1 MRLTLLGAARQV
13 TGSCF
18 LFETDSVRFLVDC
31 GMFQG
36 LRSAVAQNHQ
46 PFAFDPATIDFVL
59 LTHAHIDHSGLLP
72 RLVAQGFRGPAWMTE
87 ATRDL
92 LGVLLPDS
100 AWLQQMEAERA
111 RRRGRRGIRPA
122 LYTVE
127 DAERTIRQ
135 CRSVAYDAPLEPAPG
150 IRCRFRD
157 AGHILGSAIIEI
169 WLTGP
174 GATRKIVVSGDLG
187 QPGRPILR
195 DPAAI
200 DQADVLLVES
210 TYGDRDHRSLAATL
224 DEFIATTEDTLRV
237 RGGNLIVPAFAVGR
251 TQEVL
256 YWFNVLSREG
266 RMRPPRVYVDSP
278 MATAVTRITANH
290 LALFDQEARGL
301 AAAGPAPGREP
312 VVRFVGSVEES
323 MALNRLQG
331 GAVIIAASGMCEGG
345 RIRHHLRHHLPNP
358 KSTVM
363 ITGFQAQ
370 GTLGRQLVDGARRV
384 RIHGHELRVRARI
397 VTIGGFSAHAD
408 QHALLDWLGNFQRPP
423 ARTLLVHGEEGA
435 QLVFRDRI
443 HQRHGWVCAIPGQG
457 EVLDLGRL
465 E

>member
-1 MRLTLLGAARQV
+1 MRLTILGAARQV

-18 LFETDSVRFLVDC
+18 LFECGARRFLVDC

-36 LRSAVAQNHQ
+36 RRDAVALNYR
-46 PFAFDPATIDFVL
+46 PFAFDPASLDFVL

-72 RLVAQGFRGPAWMTE
+72 RLLAQGFHGPVYLTG

-100 AWLQQMEAERA
+100 AWLQQMEAA
-111 RRRGRRGIRPA
+111 RSHGRRGARPA
-122 LYTVE
+122 LYTVA
-127 DAERTIRQ
+127 DAERVPRHY
-135 CRSVAYDAPLEPAPG
+135 RPVDYDVPFEPAAG

-169 WLTGP
+169 ALAEHGP
-174 GATRKIVVSGDLG
+174 TRSVVVSGDLG

-200 DQADVLLVES
+200 EQADVLLVES
-210 TYGDRDHRSLAATL
+210 TYGDRDHRSQAATL
-224 DEFIATTEDTLRV
+224 DEFVATIQDTLPG

-251 TQEVL
+251 TQELL
-256 YWFNVLSREG
+256 YWFNALAREG
-266 RMRPPRVYVDSP
+266 RIEPPRIYVDSP
-278 MATAVTRITANH
+278 MATEVTQITARH
-290 LALFDQEARGL
+290 LALFDQEARRL
-301 AAAGPAPGREP
+301 AAAGPVPGREP
-312 VVRFVGSVEES
+312 RVRFVGSVAES
-323 MALNRLQG
+323 MALNRVQG
-331 GAVIIAASGMCEGG
+331 GIVVIAASGMCEGG

-370 GTLGRQLVDGARRV
+370 GTLGRALVDGARRV

-397 VTIGGFSAHAD
+397 VTLGGFSAHAD
-408 QHALLDWLGNFQRPP
+408 QHALLDWLGHFRRPP
-423 ARTLLVHGEEGA
+423 IRTLLVHGEERA
-435 QLVFRDRI
+435 QLAFRERI
-443 HQRHGWVCAIPGQG
+443 RQRHGWDCAIPAHG
-457 EVLDLGRL
+457 EVIDLGRL
-465 E
+465 

>member
-18 LFETDSVRFLVDC
+18 LFEAGATRFLVDC

-36 LRSAVAQNHQ
+36 ARGAVARNRQ
-46 PFAFDPATIDFVL
+46 PFAFDPASIDFVL

-72 RLVAQGFRGPAWMTE
+72 RLVAQGLRGPIWMTA

-100 AWLQQMEAERA
+100 AWLQQMEAARA
-111 RRRGRRGIRPA
+111 RRGRAPRPP

-127 DAERTIRQ
+127 DAERTMRH
-135 CRSVAYDAPLEPAPG
+135 CRSIDYDAPLEPAPG

-157 AGHILGSAIIEI
+157 AGHIIGSAIIEI
-169 WLTGP
+169 WLTEQGR
-174 GATRKIVVSGDLG
+174 TRKIVVSGDLG

-195 DPAAI
+195 DPVAI

-210 TYGDRDHRSLAATL
+210 TYGDRDHRSLEATL
-224 DEFIATTEDTLRV
+224 DEFVATTTDTLRV

-251 TQEVL
+251 TQEIL

-266 RMRPPRVYVDSP
+266 RMQPPRVYVDSP
-278 MATAVTRITANH
+278 MATEVTRITSNH
-290 LALFDQEARGL
+290 LALFDQEARRL
-301 AAAGPAPGREP
+301 AAAGPAPGSEP
-312 VVRFVGSVEES
+312 IVRFVGSVEES

-370 GTLGRQLVDGARRV
+370 GTLGRALVDGAGRV
-384 RIHGHELRVRARI
+384 RIHGHDLRVRARI

-408 QHALLDWLGNFQRPP
+408 QHALLDWLGHFRRPP
-423 ARTLLVHGEEGA
+423 EQTLLVHGEEGV
-435 QLVFRDRI
+435 QLAFRDHVR
-443 HQRHGWVCAIPGQG
+443 QRHGWDCAIPRQG
-457 EVLDLGRL
+457 EVVDLEGNR
-465 E
+465 